1 MKCFAIQLHSP
12 LSTLHT
18 KLEVVFM
25 PSVFLSPST
34 QEFNPYIDGGN
45 EEYYMNIITDALIP
59 YLEASGIEYERNNP
73 SKTFANSVKLSN
85 QGNFDLHLA
94 LHSNAAP
101 PANAGQARGSQV
113 YYYADSV
120 LGKRAANIFANNLK
134 EIYPIPSKVETV
146 PTKTLGE
153 LNRTKAPAILIELAY
168 HDNPEDA
175 QWIRDNIGT
184 IAQNLA
190 VSVSDFLGIK
200 ENQPTPMKTGIVT
213 TQNSNLNLRAEPS
226 ENARIVGRIPNGST
240 IAILGN
246 ADNWYLTKWNGI
258 SGYVSAKYVK
268 LQ

>member
-34 QEFNPYIDGGN
+34 
-45 EEYYMNIITDALIP
+45 YYMNIITDALIP
-59 YLEASGIEYERNNP
+59 YLEASGIEYERNDP
-73 SKTFANSVKLSN
+73 SKTFANSVRLSN

-120 LGKRAANIFANNLK
+120 QGKRAANIFANNLK

-168 HDNPEDA
+168 HDNPDDA
-175 QWIRDNIGT
+175 EWIRDNIGT

-200 ENQPTPMKTGIVT
+200 ENQPMPMKTSRLSMPVLSAESQTAQRLPFSEMSIIGI
-213 TQNSNLNLRAEPS
+213 
-226 ENARIVGRIPNGST
+226 
-240 IAILGN
+240 
-246 ADNWYLTKWNGI
+246 
-258 SGYVSAKYVK
+258 
-268 LQ
+268 